1 MRPGAVGLTERQ
13 ADIIKLIAA
22 GYTDKELAGQL
33 GISSGTLRTYLDR
46 LFRRFGVHS
55 RAALVARWLR
65 GFEDPRS

>member
-1 MRPGAVGLTERQ
+1 VRPRILALTERQ
-13 ADIIKLIAA
+13 TDIIELIAA
-22 GYTDKELAGQL
+22 GYTDKELAHQL

-65 GFEDPRS
+65 SSDELGA